1 MENQT
6 MTQKNPLNH
15 QHIFPVLLKVLSFV
29 TKKIYLVT
37 VNILKWGDFSV

>member
-29 TKKIYLVT
+29 TKKNLSSNSKYF
-37 VNILKWGDFSV
+37 KMG